1 MMQGELTHRPVL
13 LNEVLDALNVQPD
26 GIYLDGT
33 FGRGGHARA
42 VLARLGAQGR
52 LLATDKDP
60 VAIEAGRKLMA
71 EDERFSIVQGS
82 FTMLGQE
89 AKQRGWQ
96 GRVSGILLDLGVSS
110 PQLDDASR
118 GFSFRS
124 DGPLDMRMDTTS
136 GESAAEWLSHAG
148 EREIADV
155 LFEYGEERHARRIAR
170 AIIASR
176 EAEGPIRT
184 TRRLAEI
191 VAAANPS
198 WERDKHPATRSF
210 QAIRIH
216 INGELQELD
225 SFLPQSVELLAPGGR
240 LAIISFHSLEDR
252 RVKRFIR
259 DEARGDDF
267 PPGLPVT
274 ADMIHA
280 RLRAV
285 GKAVTAGAEELD
297 GNPRARSAVLRV
309 AERCA

>member
-1 MMQGELTHRPVL
+1 MAQGELIHRPVL
-13 LNEVLDALNVQPD
+13 LDEVLEALNVQPD

-89 AKQRGWQ
+89 ARQRGWQ

-124 DGPLDMRMDTTS
+124 DGPLDMRMDTSS
-136 GESAAEWLSHAG
+136 GESAAEWLSHAA
-148 EREIADV
+148 EREITDV

-170 AIIASR
+170 AIVACR
-176 EAEGPIRT
+176 EAEGAIRT
-184 TRRLAEI
+184 TKRLAE
-191 VAAANPS
+191 
-198 WERDKHPATRSF
+198 
-210 QAIRIH
+210 
-216 INGELQELD
+216 
-225 SFLPQSVELLAPGGR
+225 PQSPDC
-240 LAIISFHSLEDR
+240 H
-252 RVKRFIR
+252 
-259 DEARGDDF
+259 DEAPANG
-267 PPGLPVT
+267 
-274 ADMIHA
+274 
-280 RLRAV
+280 
-285 GKAVTAGAEELD
+285 
-297 GNPRARSAVLRV
+297 
-309 AERCA
+309 